1 MKIDKRDWLFVGV
14 IVLVLAIF
22 FAISGKEKTKLVPR
36 NADHQ
41 KFHDLYNAGKSK
53 KEIDPLCE
61 ACHDGVKIAFPKDH
75 PAKPG
80 GQPMRCL
87 FCHKIKR

>member
-1 MKIDKRDWLFVGV
+1 MKFLKRDWFFVAI
-14 IVLVLAIF
+14 IVVVLGIF
-22 FAISGKEKTKLVPR
+22 FAISGKEKTKTVPL

-41 KFHDLYNAGKSK
+41 KFHDMIKAGKTK
-53 KEIDPLCE
+53 KEVDPLCE
-61 ACHDGVKIAFPKDH
+61 TCHDGVKIAFPKDH

>member
-1 MKIDKRDWLFVGV
+1 MKFQKRDWYFVAI
-14 IVLVLAIF
+14 IVVVLGIF
-22 FAISGKEKTKLVPR
+22 IVISGKEKTKLVPLD
-36 NADHQ
+36 ADHQ
-41 KFHDLYNAGKSK
+41 KFHDMIKAGKSK
-53 KEIDPLCE
+53 KEVDPLCE

>member
-1 MKIDKRDWLFVGV
+1 MKIDKRDWLFIGI
-14 IVLVLAIF
+14 IVMVLAIF
-22 FAISGKEKTKLVPR
+22 LAISGKEKTKLVPQ

-41 KFHDLYNAGKSK
+41 KFHDMFKAGKSK

-61 ACHDGVKIAFPKDH
+61 ACHDGIKITFPKDH

>member
-14 IVLVLAIF
+14 IVLVLAVFI
-22 FAISGKEKTKLVPR
+22 AISGKEKTKLVPL

-41 KFHDLYNAGKSK
+41 KFHDMIKEGKTK
-53 KEIDPLCE
+53 KEVDPLCE
-61 ACHDGVKIAFPKDH
+61 SCHDGVKILFPKDH
-75 PAKPG
+75 PIKPG

-87 FCHKIKR
+87 FCHKLKR